1 MFSFVKVTMV
11 IWSWSW
17 CLLTETTRAETE
29 VGNRDCCDRPDYVA
43 SGKQFLGVL
52 IRKTVEFFM
61 QDLRG
66 HHSRSMQ
73 DRAVGNLNCGDL
85 VQEVSEEEYQ

>member
-1 MFSFVKVTMV
+1 MLF
-11 IWSWSW
+11 I
-17 CLLTETTRAETE
+17 
-29 VGNRDCCDRPDYVA
+29 
-43 SGKQFLGVL
+43 SGKWSLGVL
-52 IRKTVEFFM
+52 IGKTVEFLM

-73 DRAVGNLNCGDL
+73 DRAVGNLNCGNL